1 MSRTPRDAACSIASI
16 QQASQGIGERS
27 RRHVRDR
34 VGAMLGPPPKRT
46 VSPRVERR
54 HVGDDQAPLMGRA
67 SRAPLA
73 ARHPSAAITSS
84 VVVTRAT
91 LRMA

>member
-1 MSRTPRDAACSIASI
+1 MPGSRPQCTVSQRMERRRVGSDQALLIVRAS
-16 QQASQGIGERS
+16 QAS
-27 RRHVRDR
+27 
-34 VGAMLGPPPKRT
+34 
-46 VSPRVERR
+46 
-54 HVGDDQAPLMGRA
+54 
-67 SRAPLA
+67 LA